1 MVQRNRLS
9 FRLSILLLLFPLVS
23 LLAGCSIVNQDLPPE
38 RASLSKHTCID
49 EGSFIPRLLMVDNQQ
64 IEATVLAGGT
74 VRSGDFLISLFLV
87 CDPSLTSDDPM
98 NDNYSEVRY
107 LALSYAS
114 EYLGD
119 PLDEEIKVSMTIND
133 EITGAAILSGSTND
147 QIFIGRGATTHMYGP
162 FNTKNQLVA
171 QSLVAG
177 KPVDFLLTFST
188 SKPLAAAH
196 LTAAF
201 EETTDGYLLLN
212 AEIVKK
218 Q

>member
-1 MVQRNRLS
+1 MQGKYNQIVRRITYIVLFVWLPLIGACS
-9 FRLSILLLLFPLVS
+9 FT
-23 LLAGCSIVNQDLPPE
+23 AKDKTQE
-38 RASLSKHTCID
+38 RVSLSKSACID
-49 EGSFIPRLLMVDNQQ
+49 EGHFIPRIVIDENEE
-64 IEATVLAGGT
+64 IKASVLAGGT

-87 CDPSLTSDDPM
+87 CDPSLSSDDPM

-133 EITGAAILSGSTND
+133 EITGTAILSGSNND
-147 QIFIGRGATTHMYGP
+147 QIFIGRGATTQMYGP
-162 FNTKNQLVA
+162 INTKNQLVA

-177 KPVDFLLTFST
+177 KLVDFLLTIST
-188 SKPLAAAH
+188 AKPLAAAH
-196 LTAAF
+196 LTASF

-212 AEIVKK
+212 AEIVEKH
-218 Q
+218 